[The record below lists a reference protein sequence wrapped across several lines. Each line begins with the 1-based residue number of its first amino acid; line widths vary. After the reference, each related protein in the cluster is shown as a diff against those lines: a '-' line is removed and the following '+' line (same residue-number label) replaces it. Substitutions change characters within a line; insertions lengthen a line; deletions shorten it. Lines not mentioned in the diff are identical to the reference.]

1 MFLTDRKLD
10 RRISEV
16 KNYRYRNAI
25 NMKEF
30 VVCEDEQGVDVNHK
44 EVFFPEELYGTTF
57 SLTFRLWSGL
67 EGGGVP
73 RP

>member
-16 KNYRYRNAI
+16 KNYRYRNAM

-30 VVCEDEQGVDVNHK
+30 VVCEDEQGVVNP
-44 EVFFPEELYGTTF
+44 EVPVNFDN
-57 SLTFRLWSGL
+57 
-67 EGGGVP
+67 
-73 RP
+73 